1 MLDELIEDS
10 SESYETILLSLMD
23 KSNISMKT
31 EIHRPLALTQLNTV
45 ANWLKSEGL
54 VQEAN
59 MIYSYIEKYLEYMVS
74 FDRKA
79 RTEII
84 AALTE
89 GLKRQM
95 SLSEKLTR
103 PPD

>member
-1 MLDELIEDS
+1 MLDELIE
-10 SESYETILLSLMD
+10 ESGESFETILLALMD
-23 KSNISMKT
+23 KANISMKT
-31 EIHRPLALTQLNTV
+31 EIHNPLVLTQLH
-45 ANWLKSEGL
+45 AIADWLKAETL
-54 VQEAN
+54 YKEAKI
-59 MIYSYIEKYLEYMVS
+59 IYKYIKKYLEYMVS
-74 FDRKA
+74 YDRKA

>member
-31 EIHRPLALTQLNTV
+31 EIHRPVALTQLN
-45 ANWLKSEGL
+45 AIADWLKAEGML
-54 VQEAN
+54 KEAKI
-59 MIYSYIEKYLEYMVS
+59 IYNYIEKYLEFMVS
-74 FDRKA
+74 YDRKA
-79 RTEII
+79 RTEVI

-95 SLSEKLTR
+95 SLTEKLTR
-103 PPD
+103 APD